1 MIMARGT
8 ILTKSRCDTSHY
20 TFLMKQSTRFEKHS
34 NYTRVNMIVARG
46 TIQTR
51 SRLTLVYVNLTV
63 NSLIAGYTGTVV
75 GVDEVVT
82 GGAVLTWR

>member
-1 MIMARGT
+1 
-8 ILTKSRCDTSHY
+8 
-20 TFLMKQSTRFEKHS
+20 
-34 NYTRVNMIVARG
+34 MIVARG